1 MLSDIRFACRT
12 LAKSPGFALTSVAAL
27 ALGIGANSAIF
38 SLVNQLLLNPPG
50 FTNPDR
56 IVAVRA
62 KYDKLSLKSI
72 PLSAPDFADVRNS
85 TQIFGRAALMGGGD
99 FNYTGGDVPERLQG
113 LSVSVQ
119 WFDVF
124 GAKPY
129 LGRTFQPEEDA
140 PNAHPVVVLTHGAW
154 KRLFGGNSAVLGRTI
169 ELNQKPY
176 EIIGVMGPEFR
187 WPSQTDLWT
196 PLGLAPDAYSENN
209 RFNESYFTV
218 ARMNPGVSLP
228 QANAFIQVLVDR
240 VRQANGRISGYAR
253 SSQWGMFAVP
263 MTDFVAGDTRKPMLV
278 LLGAVGFVLLIAC
291 SNIAGLMVARTA
303 GRAKEI
309 AVRAALGASRWQLI
323 RQVMS
328 ESLLLSLCGAALGLA
343 VANSGIRLLLL
354 IAPENASLGL
364 DARLDARVLL
374 FTVVVAMVSGIL
386 FGLAPAWQIARFSP
400 HEILKASGQS
410 VTASH
415 GRQTLRAALVVGEAA
430 LAVVL
435 LAGAGLFLRSLARL
449 QDVKPGFQ
457 PQGVMTATLSLPQ
470 AQYKEA
476 EKQIAFYRAI
486 MERLNSVRGL
496 QSAALAVPLPFSG
509 DGGSA
514 SFGIEGRVNPPG
526 DPGPHGDISYVS
538 AGYFESMQIPLKGG
552 RYFSVQDRQGTE
564 PVVVIDENLARQYWP
579 NEDPLGKHMRRG
591 GPQTPWSTIVG
602 VVGHVNRSDLAGDTG
617 KGVYYYCLFQK
628 PLPMTSM
635 VLKTQG
641 DPAGLASAIRQAV
654 HEVDPNQPV
663 HRLKTL
669 QDMVQSSLAP
679 RRFAVRMLG
688 FFALVALFMAALG
701 LYGVISYSVA
711 QRTQEIGVRMAL
723 GAESR
728 SLIALIVGQGLR
740 LAAVGVVVGLI
751 LAMALSRMLQSQFF
765 GVSAFD
771 PVTFASIAAVLLGAA
786 SLASYLPARRAARVD
801 PLRALRYD

>member
-1 MLSDIRFACRT
+1 MLSDLRFACRT
-12 LAKSPGFALTSVAAL
+12 LAKTPGFALTSIAAL

-50 FTNPDR
+50 FSNPQR

-72 PLSAPDFADVRNS
+72 PLSVPDFADIRNS
-85 TQIFGRAALMGGGD
+85 AQIFGHAALMGEGD

-113 LSVSVQ
+113 ANVSVQ

-140 PNAHPVVVLTHGAW
+140 PNAQPVVVLAHGAW
-154 KRLFGGNSAVLGRTI
+154 KRLFGGNPSVLGKTI

-176 EIIGVMGPEFR
+176 EIVGVMGPEFR
-187 WPSQTDLWT
+187 WPRQVDVWT
-196 PLGLAPDAYSENN
+196 PLGLAPDAYSEQN
-209 RFNESYFTV
+209 RFNENYFSV

-228 QANAFIQVLVDR
+228 QANAYIQVLVDR
-240 VRQANGRISGYAR
+240 VREGNGRISGYAR
-253 SSQWGMFAVP
+253 SSAWGMFAVP
-263 MTDFVAGDTRKPMLV
+263 MTDFVAGDSRKPMLV

-309 AVRAALGASRWQLI
+309 AVRAALGAGRWQLI
-323 RQVMS
+323 RQVMT
-328 ESLLLSLCGAALGLA
+328 ESLLLALGGTILGLGI
-343 VANSGIRLLLL
+343 ANAGARLLLL
-354 IAPENASLGL
+354 IAPENSSLGL

-374 FTVVVAMVSGIL
+374 FTAAVAIVSGVL

-400 HEILKASGQS
+400 YEILKASGQAL
-410 VTASH
+410 TASH

-435 LAGAGLFLRSLARL
+435 LAGAGLFLRSLERL

-457 PQGVMTATLSLPQ
+457 PQGLMTATLSLPR
-470 AQYKEA
+470 AQYKEP
-476 EKQIAFYRAI
+476 EKQIVFYRAI
-486 MERLNSVRGL
+486 LERLASVQGVK
-496 QSAALAVPLPFSG
+496 SAALAMPLPFSG

-514 SFGIEGRVNPPG
+514 SFGIEGRVAPPG
-526 DPGPHGDISYVS
+526 DPGPHGDVRYVS
-538 AGYFESMQIPLKGG
+538 PAYFEAMQIPLKSG
-552 RYFSVQDRQGTE
+552 RYFSAQDRQGTE
-564 PVVVIDENLARQYWP
+564 PVIVIDENLARQYWP
-579 NEDPLGKHMRRG
+579 SEDPLGKHMRRSSR
-591 GPQTPWSTIVG
+591 TPWNTIVG
-602 VVGHVNRSDLAGDTG
+602 VVGHVNHSDLAGDTG
-617 KGVYYYCLFQK
+617 KGVYYYCLFQQ
-628 PLPMTSM
+628 PVPMTSI

-641 DPAGLASAIRQAV
+641 DPASLASAIRQGV
-654 HEVDPNQPV
+654 REVAPNQPV
-663 HRLKTL
+663 YRLKTMR
-669 QDMVQSSLAP
+669 DMVQTSLAP
-679 RRFAVRMLG
+679 RRFAVRLLG

-701 LYGVISYSVA
+701 LYGVVSYSVA

-723 GAESR
+723 GAQSR
-728 SLIALIVGQGLR
+728 SLIALVVGQGLK
-740 LAAVGVVVGLI
+740 LAAVGVVIGLV
-751 LAMALSRMLQSQFF
+751 LAMVVSRMLQSQFF

-786 SLASYLPARRAARVD
+786 SLASYLPARRAAKVD
-801 PLRALRYD
+801 PLRALRCD

>member
-1 MLSDIRFACRT
+1 MLSDLRFACRT

-50 FTNPDR
+50 FTNPER

-72 PLSAPDFADVRNS
+72 PLSVPDFADVRNS
-85 TQIFGRAALMGGGD
+85 TRIFGRAALMGEGD
-99 FNYTGGDVPERLQG
+99 FNYTGGEVPERLQG
-113 LSVSVQ
+113 ASVSVQ

-124 GAKPY
+124 GAKPH
-129 LGRTFQPEEDA
+129 LGRTFQAEEDV
-140 PNAHPVVVLTHGAW
+140 PNAHPVVVLAHGAW
-154 KRLFGGNSAVLGRTI
+154 KRLFGGSPGVLGKTI
-169 ELNQKPY
+169 ELNQRPY

-187 WPSQTDLWT
+187 WPRQVDLWT
-196 PLGLAPDAYSENN
+196 PLGLAPDAYSEQN

-228 QANAFIQVLVDR
+228 QANAYIQVLVDR
-240 VRQANGRISGYAR
+240 VREANGRISGYAR
-253 SSQWGMFAVP
+253 SSAWGMFAVP
-263 MTDFVAGDTRKPMLV
+263 ITDFVAGDSRKPMLV

-309 AVRAALGASRWQLI
+309 AVRAALGAGRWQLV
-323 RQVMS
+323 RQVMA
-328 ESLLLSLCGAALGLA
+328 ESLLLASGGAILGLA
-343 VANSGIRLLLL
+343 IADAGARLLLL
-354 IAPENASLGL
+354 IAPENSSLGL
-364 DARLDARVLL
+364 DARLDGRVLL
-374 FTVVVAMVSGIL
+374 FTIAVAIVSGVL
-386 FGLAPAWQIARFSP
+386 FGLVPAWQIARFSP
-400 HEILKASGQS
+400 YEILKASGQS

-457 PQGVMTATLSLPQ
+457 PQGVMTATLSLPR
-470 AQYKEA
+470 AQYKEP
-476 EKQIAFYRAI
+476 EKQIVFYRAI
-486 MERLNSVRGL
+486 LERLASARGVK
-496 QSAALAVPLPFSG
+496 SAALAIPLPFSG
-509 DGGSA
+509 NGGSA
-514 SFGIEGRVNPPG
+514 SFGIEGRVAPPG
-526 DPGPHGDISYVS
+526 DPGPHGDIRYVS
-538 AGYFESMQIPLKGG
+538 PGYFESLQIPLKSG
-552 RYFSVQDRQGTE
+552 RYFGAQDRQGTE

-579 NEDPLGKHMRRG
+579 NEDPLNKHMRRG
-591 GPQTPWSTIVG
+591 GPRTPWSTIVG
-602 VVGHVNRSDLAGDTG
+602 VVGHVNHSDLAGDTG
-617 KGVYYYCLFQK
+617 KGVYYYCLFQQ
-628 PLPMTSM
+628 PIPMTSI

-641 DPAGLASAIRQAV
+641 DPASLAPAIRQAV
-654 HEVDPNQPV
+654 REVDPNQPV
-663 HRLKTL
+663 SRLKTL

-679 RRFAVRMLG
+679 RQFAVRLLG

-723 GAESR
+723 GAQAR
-728 SLIALIVGQGLR
+728 SLIALVVGQGLR
-740 LAAVGVVVGLI
+740 LAALGVVIGLI
-751 LAMALSRMLQSQFF
+751 LTMVFSRMLQSQFF

-771 PVTFASIAAVLLGAA
+771 PVTFVSIAAVLLGAA
-786 SLASYLPARRAARVD
+786 SLASYLPARRAAKVD